1 MDKQSFDCKKVRIAS
16 IDLSWSTGD
25 LCTVFL
31 RGLPCIGMA
40 AAILMMTI
48 VTKKQTN
55 DFKKEFIFI
64 DNNFLLRRILKLLLV
79 NSTVGK
85 HSILTSDKLVEL
97 VDFAGNRKV
106 NGLLSEFDN

>member
-16 IDLSWSTGD
+16 IDLSWSIGD

-97 VDFAGNRKV
+97 VDFAGNREV